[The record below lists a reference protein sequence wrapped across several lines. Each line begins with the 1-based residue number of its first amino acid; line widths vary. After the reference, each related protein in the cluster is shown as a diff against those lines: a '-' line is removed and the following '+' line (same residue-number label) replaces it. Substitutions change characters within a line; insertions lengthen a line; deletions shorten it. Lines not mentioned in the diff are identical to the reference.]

1 MAIAALLAWIA
12 TAAGGLVM
20 AAIWLRR
27 RGPAQHREGRSRFP
41 PKLILTH
48 FGLAA
53 AGLAIWIVALAAD
66 RGGLRWLSV
75 AFLPVVAALGIAMFL
90 KWLGG
95 RGANRDG
102 TAADSPA
109 EQGFPVVVVALHG
122 IFALVTVALAL
133 AAAVGLG
140 D

>member
-1 MAIAALLAWIA
+1 MAIAALLAWVA
-12 TAAGGLVM
+12 TATGGLVM
-20 AAIWLRR
+20 AGIWLRH
-27 RGPAQHREGRSRFP
+27 RGPAQHRDGRSRLP

-53 AGLAIWIVALAAD
+53 AGLAIWIAALASD
-66 RGGLRWLSV
+66 RDGLRWLSV
-75 AFLPVVAALGIAMFL
+75 AVLPVVAALGIAMFL

-95 RGANRDG
+95 RGAYIDDT
-102 TAADSPA
+102 TAGPPA
-109 EQGFPVVVVALHG
+109 EQRFPVVVVALHG
-122 IFALVTVALAL
+122 IFAVVTVALAV